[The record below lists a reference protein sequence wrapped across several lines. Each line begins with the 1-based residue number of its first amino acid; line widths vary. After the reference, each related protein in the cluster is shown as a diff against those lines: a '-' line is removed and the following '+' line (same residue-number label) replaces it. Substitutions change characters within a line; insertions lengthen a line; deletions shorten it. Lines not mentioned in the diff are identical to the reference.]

1 MTMTYD
7 YVEGRPKDINNVKAI
22 WLDAAQCGTSEIF
35 PPKQSGDYTVK
46 YSWTANIDG
55 EIMGAGGHL
64 HDGGTHLTLSVD
76 GKQICDSVATYGA
89 GKAGMGGPA
98 GGAMGGMGGGEHA
111 SAPSTATKD
120 GAAPPKVAATEHI
133 TAMSGCFDDKLGL
146 KELKKGQKWQ
156 LEAFY
161 DYGKHAG
168 MTHENG
174 KQENV
179 MGIAI
184 MYIKNPKM

>member
-1 MTMTYD
+1 VEDKTVYMTMTYD
-7 YVEGRPKDINNVKAI
+7 YVEGRPAGIGNVKAI

-35 PPKQSGDYTVK
+35 PPKQTGDYSVK
-46 YSWTANIDG
+46 YTWTANING
-55 EIMGAGGHL
+55 EILGAGGHL

-76 GKQICDSVATYGA
+76 GKQICDSVATYGS

-98 GGAMGGMGGGEHA
+98 MGGMDGGEKA
-111 SAPSTATKD
+111 TAPK
-120 GAAPPKVAATEHI
+120 GAAPSLAKQEHI

-146 KELKKGQKWQ
+146 KELKKGQKWT

-161 DYGKHAG
+161 DYSKHAG
-168 MTHENG
+168 MTHGNG

-184 MYIKNPKM
+184 MYIKNPKI

>member
-1 MTMTYD
+1 MTYD
-7 YVEGRPKDINNVKAI
+7 YIEGKSEKIGNVKAI

-35 PPKQSGDYTVK
+35 PPKQNGDYSVK
-46 YSWTANIDG
+46 YTWTANMDG

-76 GKQICDSVATYGA
+76 GKQICDSVATYGV

-98 GGAMGGMGGGEHA
+98 GGAMGGMGGSEHTA
-111 SAPSTATKD
+111 SKDAAGAPKMASQ
-120 GAAPPKVAATEHI
+120 EHI
-133 TAMSGCFDDKLGL
+133 TAMSGCHDEKLGL
-146 KELKKGQKWQ
+146 KQLKRGQKWV

-161 DYGKHAG
+161 DYAKHPG
-168 MTHENG
+168 MTHANG